1 MVKIQ
6 DPDSLIQAFR
16 HLLCE
21 EREKRGLSQFEL
33 AKKSCLTR
41 QCIALFESGQ
51 RIPTFFSLFSLARGL
66 DMPVTKLV
74 SLFMSKLEFYEQQEQ
89 KLLVADSKK
98 TRWQA

>member
-6 DPDSLIQAFR
+6 DPNSLLQAFR

-21 EREKRGLSQFEL
+21 EREKRQLSQCEL
-33 AKKSCLTR
+33 AKKSGLTR

-66 DMPVTKLV
+66 NMPVTKLV
-74 SLFMSKLEFYEQQEQ
+74 SLFMEKLEFYNQQEQ
-89 KLLVADSKK
+89 QLLVADSKK
-98 TRWQA
+98 ARWRF